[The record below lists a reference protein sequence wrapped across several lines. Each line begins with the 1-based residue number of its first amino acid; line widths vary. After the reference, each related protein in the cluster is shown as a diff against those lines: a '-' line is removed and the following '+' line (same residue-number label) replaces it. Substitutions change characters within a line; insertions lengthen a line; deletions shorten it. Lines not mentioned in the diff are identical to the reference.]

1 MILTLCILLIQCDY
15 VHGLAVV
22 YIWAMFYVICGIV
35 CLGRVKGTIAKML
48 CICYCR
54 GSIFLAICATYF

>member
-48 CICYCR
+48 CICYHQ
-54 GSIFLAICATYF
+54 GSIVLEF